1 VTTPSVVVVLASFRP
16 RAIAEGAI
24 AALLPQCTAHGV
36 GLVVARRPADADESW
51 LGDRFPGVL
60 VVSCPATADVPRI
73 RGAGLR
79 MATAEW
85 VFLTEDNC
93 LADPDWLPAMMAALN
108 PDAGVIGGSMG
119 NARTARIIDWG
130 AFFAEYGFFG
140 PETIPGEPVLVT
152 GANVAYR
159 GDLVEG
165 IAALALAGDW
175 EDVIHGR
182 LSARGVALARAPRA
196 VVRQQLH
203 YRLGSFM
210 RDRFEHGRDYATVR
224 RDGWGFALRLL
235 HGVAAPALPLLLAA
249 RIWRATGRHSSRS
262 FWRALPATLVFLL
275 AWGVGESFGY
285 LRSPSANA

>member
-140 PETIPGEPVLVT
+140 PETIPGD
-152 GANVAYR
+152 R
-159 GDLVEG
+159 VEG